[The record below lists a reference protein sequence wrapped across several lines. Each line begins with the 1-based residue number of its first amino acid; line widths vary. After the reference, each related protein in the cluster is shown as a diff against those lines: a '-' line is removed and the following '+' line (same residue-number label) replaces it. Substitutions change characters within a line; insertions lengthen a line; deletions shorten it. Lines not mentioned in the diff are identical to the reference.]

1 MIPQINNAMLR
12 LLTTFCFASLL
23 CVPLTTAQEQV
34 LNSTLSTE
42 GGPLLDVDRGST
54 GLWQQLL
61 KLSTTASMLHTV
73 AHPDDEHA
81 GLLAY
86 LSRGAGA
93 RVALL
98 SINRGEAGANAIGP
112 ELFDGLGLIR
122 TEELRRSGRYYG
134 LDGLYFSSALD
145 YGYSKTLEES
155 LSSWDTERV
164 LSDIVRVIRMNRPL
178 VVISRFHGSLRDG
191 HGNHQAVGMLTP
203 EAVVAAADPE
213 RFPEQITEEGL
224 RPWKVSKLYRGGV
237 RENEPWN
244 MNLDTGQHSP
254 WLGDSYY
261 NFGVY
266 GLSLQRSQT
275 SGRTR
280 TSLGPVPYYYERLSG
295 PGAEAESSF
304 FDGLNVTVAG
314 LFELTGDTPP
324 EGGAIL
330 LDEIAAHVH
339 AALMAVR
346 PGHPDAVVGDLTA
359 GLAKTRELLEVLP
372 EESESAFILKIK
384 EEQFQHAIAT
394 AVGLAFTATAQ
405 PTGTPPVSSFWQ
417 APTTMGPVVRG
428 QSFEIDA
435 RVYISADVAADAITV
450 TLRDP
455 TGLSQE
461 DWQVSSNVRQT
472 APYHHVVF
480 AATVPNDAAYA
491 RPYFFRNSVKE
502 NHYQWRDPRWKH
514 QPGRPAGLQAVASLN
529 IMGVPIHLVRDV
541 QTREANLPYGYVMR
555 KLQVMPA
562 LAVNVSPAQRIV
574 IPRASGSQFTVSTE
588 IINNVSGG
596 TAGSLDLQL
605 PEGWTASP
613 SSHELTFTQAG
624 ERQLFDF
631 EVHVPDLEAG
641 LVYDVRAVS
650 HVGDATVSE
659 GYQII
664 RHRDMETRYLFREA
678 TTQVTGLQVDISP
691 DLNVGY
697 VMGVGDEVPSAIQQ
711 LGAAVTLLQEGDL
724 ASGTLGE
731 FDAIVIGT
739 RAYAVRQDL
748 LTNNRRLLEYAHAGG
763 NLIVLYQTQ
772 EFIPDQMAPISAQLP
787 RGAEEVSEEDAP
799 VTILAPDHPVLAGPN
814 PITVADFDGWVE
826 QRGSKFFT
834 EWDDAY
840 TPLIE
845 MHDTGQAPQR
855 GAFLVA
861 DYGQG
866 HYTYCALALHRQVPY
881 SVAGAYRLLAN
892 LLSM

>member
-1 MIPQINNAMLR
+1 MLR
-12 LLTTFCFASLL
+12 LLTIFCFASLL
-23 CVPLTTAQEQV
+23 CAPVTNAQEQV

-54 GLWQQLL
+54 GLWQQML

-81 GLLAY
+81 GMLTY

-93 RVALL
+93 RVTLF
-98 SINRGEAGANAIGP
+98 SVNRGEAGANAIGP

-122 TEELRRSGRYYG
+122 TEELRLSGRYYG

-155 LSSWDTERV
+155 FKSWDVERV
-164 LSDIVRVIRMNRPL
+164 LSDMVRIIRMDRPL
-178 VVISRFHGSLRDG
+178 VVTSRFHGSPRDG
-191 HGNHQAVGMLTP
+191 HGNHLAIAVLTP
-203 EAVVAAADPE
+203 DAVAAAADPE
-213 RFPEQITEEGL
+213 RFPEQIIEEGL
-224 RPWKVSKLYRGGV
+224 RPWKVRKLYRGGV

-244 MNLDTGQHSP
+244 VNFDAGRHSP

-261 NFGVY
+261 NFGTY

-280 TSLGPVPYYYERLSG
+280 TSLGPVPYYYERLSE
-295 PGAEAESSF
+295 PGAEAESGF
-304 FDGLNVTVAG
+304 FDGLNVTLAG
-314 LFELTGDTPP
+314 LYELTGDTPP
-324 EGGAIL
+324 EGGANL
-330 LDEIAAHVH
+330 LDEIATHVH
-339 AALMAVR
+339 AALMAAR

-359 GLAKTRELLEVLP
+359 GLAKTRELLSLLP
-372 EESESAFILKIK
+372 EESESAFMLKIK

-394 AVGLAFTATAQ
+394 AMGLSFTATAQ
-405 PTGTPPVSSFWQ
+405 PTGAPPVSSFWQ
-417 APTTMGPVVRG
+417 APSTMGPVVRG

-435 RVYISADVAADAITV
+435 RVYVPTGIAADTITV

-461 DWQVSSNVRQT
+461 DWQISSNVRQT
-472 APYHHVVF
+472 APYHQVVL

-502 NHYQWRDPRWKH
+502 NHYQWRDTRWKH
-514 QPGRPAGLQAVASLN
+514 LPSRPAGLQAVANVS
-529 IMGVPIHLVRDV
+529 IMGVPVHVVRDV

-574 IPRASGSQFTVSTE
+574 IPQASGSQFTVSTE
-588 IINNVSGG
+588 IINNVLGG
-596 TAGSLDLQL
+596 TVGSLDLQL

-613 SSHELTFTQAG
+613 SSHELTFAQAG
-624 ERQLFDF
+624 ERQLFAF

-641 LVYDVRAVS
+641 LVYDVRAVAQ
-650 HVGDATVSE
+650 VGDVTISE

-711 LGAAVTLLQEGDL
+711 LGAAVTLLQEADL
-724 ASGTLGE
+724 ASGTLSE

-861 DYGQG
+861 DHGQG
-866 HYTYCALALHRQVPY
+866 HYTYCALALHRQLPY